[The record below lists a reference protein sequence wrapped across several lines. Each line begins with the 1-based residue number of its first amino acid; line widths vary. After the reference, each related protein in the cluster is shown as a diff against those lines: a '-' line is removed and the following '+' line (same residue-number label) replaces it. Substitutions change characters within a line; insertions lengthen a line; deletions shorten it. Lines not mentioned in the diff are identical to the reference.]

1 MTYEN
6 RNPKP
11 LKKNKKASHAINHRL
26 RGFTLVELLVTIAI
40 IVVLAALA
48 FFATGKIRGKAQQTN
63 AMSALRQMGIANLAY
78 SAENNGAINVIRDP
92 GEWGS
97 RHEGPGS
104 RYASNSFVGRMQP
117 YLFSGIDET
126 TERTL
131 QTGTVSAYAA
141 LLNAKEF
148 TSMAGTPFS
157 GVRPYSDGSGI
168 PNPVAVN
175 IRLRPAWNQAPL
187 RISSF
192 GDPSRV
198 LYLTYGRYYFDVPQ
212 GSAYTPLPPPDD
224 RRRAIYFLPN
234 RKAIVCFLDGH
245 VEMISPPIPERLFE

>member
-1 MTYEN
+1 MGSCKIAGAS
-6 RNPKP
+6 RDNPR
-11 LKKNKKASHAINHRL
+11 H
-26 RGFTLVELLVTIAI
+26 GFTLVELLVTIAI
-40 IVVLAALA
+40 IAVIAALA
-48 FFATGKIRGKAQQTN
+48 FFSTGKIRGNAQRAN
-63 AMSALRQMGIANLAY
+63 AMSSLRQIGIANLAY

-117 YLFSGIDET
+117 YLFSGIDGT

-131 QTGTVSAYAA
+131 QTGTISAYAA
-141 LLNAKEF
+141 LLNAKDF
-148 TSMAGTPFS
+148 MTMTGTPFS
-157 GVRPYSDGSGI
+157 GVRPYRDGSGI
-168 PNPVAVN
+168 PNPIAVN
-175 IRLRPAWNQAPL
+175 IKLRPAWNQAPL

-192 GDPSRV
+192 GDPSRI

-224 RRRAIYFLPN
+224 TRRAIYFPPN

-245 VEMISPPIPERLFE
+245 IEMIPPPIPERLFE